1 MMLCDI
7 SIVFNSFADA
17 FGLMYR
23 KRSSESRQVLVS
35 FQSTESLGR
44 LQYAGGGPAQC
55 HRSIL
60 PSFHVAAD
68 ALDVRLRGE
77 ARRIAVNIAKLPE
90 LLQKIAKIS
99 GELNSVGRRSAQLA
113 IRACGSVPWLLTH
126 SGQAADVK
134 QKPSNG
140 PASRKTSMI
149 GAPVQPIPLG
159 NRWRDSGASNLHARP
174 SRTLAATCLKR

>member
-7 SIVFNSFADA
+7 SVVFNSFADA
-17 FGLMYR
+17 FRLMDR

-60 PSFHVAAD
+60 PSFQCGRRSRCR
-68 ALDVRLRGE
+68 LYVRLRG
-77 ARRIAVNIAKLPE
+77 APDAVNIAKLPE

-99 GELNSVGRRSAQLA
+99 GEHIAQ
-113 IRACGSVPWLLTH
+113 
-126 SGQAADVK
+126 
-134 QKPSNG
+134 
-140 PASRKTSMI
+140 
-149 GAPVQPIPLG
+149 
-159 NRWRDSGASNLHARP
+159 
-174 SRTLAATCLKR
+174 